1 MIPSIEEHLSPRTF
15 SGRASSSQN
24 AHLNVSYPRR
34 IWSRSGFQRGS
45 PEDQT
50 VFRQWRFGF
59 FVFYGAVALL
69 LGGLAVIADRSG
81 TITTA
86 AARLNPPTAATDP
99 GRHQN

>member
-1 MIPSIEEHLSPRTF
+1 MTPSNEEQLSPRTL
-15 SGRASSSQN
+15 SGKADAPQN
-24 AHLNVSYPRR
+24 AHLNIFYPRHV
-34 IWSRSGFQRGS
+34 WSRSGIQRKY

-50 VFRQWRFGF
+50 VFRKWRLGF

-69 LGGLAVIADRSG
+69 LGGLAVIAERPG
-81 TITTA
+81 TITTV

>member
-1 MIPSIEEHLSPRTF
+1 MIPPIEEQLSQRAF
-15 SGRASSSQN
+15 SGKAGPSKN
-24 AHLNVSYPRR
+24 VPLNISYPRR
-34 IWSRSGFQRGS
+34 IWSRSGFQPGS

-50 VFRQWRFGF
+50 VFRQWKFGF

-69 LGGLAVIADRSG
+69 LGGLAVIADRQG

-86 AARLNPPTAATDP
+86 AARLNPPTAATDS